1 MQTLFIDRKNAVMDV
16 DSGRLILRV
25 ADERP
30 TNLPLRLLEHV
41 IVSARVELSTTVLLA
56 FAKHGITLTI
66 TNPRDA
72 DNQLVCGGATH
83 GNIDRKLSQYRT
95 HLTAAERLEC
105 ARYIV
110 ELKLRRH
117 YQALA
122 RHRNRRADL
131 RLPLSRA
138 LEQLRERLA
147 AVKDATTVEA
157 LRGQEGAGAAAYFS
171 AFRTLVP
178 EALGFTARRRR
189 PPPDP
194 VNSLLSLGYTLV
206 HSEARRAL
214 MAAGLDPMI
223 GALHDNQ
230 YGRESLSCDLTELM
244 RAAVD
249 TWVVQLLC
257 EQQLREHHFHTER
270 GACLLSKE
278 GRAIFYP
285 LFHQQCTSWRHYLR
299 EEARRWA
306 HYIDARPVGV
316 GAFG

>member
-1 MQTLFIDRKNAVMDV
+1 MDV
-16 DSGRLILRV
+16 DAGRLILRV
-25 ADERP
+25 ADECP
-30 TNLPLRLLEHV
+30 VNLPLRLLEHV
-41 IVSARVELSTTVLLA
+41 VVSARTSLSSTVLLA
-56 FAKHGITLTI
+56 FAKHEITLTL

-72 DNQLVCGGATH
+72 GNQLVCGGAAH

-95 HLTAAERLEC
+95 HLTPGERLAC

-122 RHRNRRADL
+122 RHRKRRADL

-138 LEQLRERLA
+138 LDQLRERLVA
-147 AVKDATTVEA
+147 AKEATTVEA

-171 AFRTLVP
+171 AFRALVP
-178 EALGFTARRRR
+178 QALGFTARRRR

-206 HSEARRAL
+206 HSEAHRAI
-214 MAAGLDPMI
+214 MGAGLDPMI

-257 EQQLREHHFHTER
+257 QQRLREHHFFTER
-270 GACLLSKE
+270 GACMLSKE

-285 LFHQQCTSWRHYLR
+285 LFHQQCRSWRRYLR

-306 HYIDARPVGV
+306 HYVDTRPMQAGV
-316 GAFG
+316 LE